1 MGFFRRQE
9 EQLVARVLRG
19 RYAGQGI
26 ALPAEDEIRR
36 KSAEIVDEAHRIL
49 RRRGGNL
56 VDIVKQLAADWVRK
70 P

>member
-9 EQLVARVLRG
+9 EQVVVRILRG
-19 RYAGQGI
+19 RYAAQGL
-26 ALPAEDEIRR
+26 AEPADPDLHR
-36 KSAEIVDEAHRIL
+36 KASEIVDEAHGIL

-56 VDIVKQLAADWVRK
+56 VDIVKALVADWVKK

>member
-9 EQLVARVLRG
+9 EHVVVRIRRG
-19 RYAGQGI
+19 RYAGQGL
-26 ALPAEDEIRR
+26 AEPADEELR
-36 KSAEIVDEAHRIL
+36 AMAVEIVDEAHRIL

-56 VDIVKQLAADWVRK
+56 VDIVKELVGNWVKK

>member
-9 EQLVARVLRG
+9 EQMVARLLRG
-19 RYAGQGI
+19 RFAAQGLSEPADE
-26 ALPAEDEIRR
+26 ALRR
-36 KSAEIVDEAHRIL
+36 KAAEIVDEAHRIL

-56 VDIVKQLAADWVRK
+56 VDIVKELVGNWVKK

>member
-9 EQLVARVLRG
+9 EHVVVRILRG
-19 RYAGQGI
+19 RYAGQG
-26 ALPAEDEIRR
+26 LAEPGDEELR
-36 KSAEIVDEAHRIL
+36 AMAVEIVDEAHRIL

-56 VDIVKQLAADWVRK
+56 VDIVKELVGNWVKK